1 MREKAGGSFKDFLDR
16 LTGKGLRERIESLPV
31 ETIPGTEYD
40 PFGFSKRDLAAV
52 APLLSL
58 IYRFWHRV
66 EVEGIERVPAE
77 GPALIIS
84 NHSGMFPMDAAMIV
98 GSMILEAE
106 PPRLVRSMV
115 DRFVPSIPFISSFF
129 SRTGQV
135 VGTPGNAE
143 LMLSRGEVVLIFP
156 EGARGTG
163 KTFDR
168 RYRLEPFSPG
178 FVELSIMHR
187 APIVPTA
194 VIGAEEQ
201 QPILYDAKPLAR
213 ALGAPYFPITPTFP
227 WLGPLGAF
235 SLPSKYHIYYGE
247 PIRFYE
253 QYDKNVLDDPA
264 TIRALMERARERVQE
279 IIREGLEKRPVPFFT

>member
-1 MREKAGGSFKDFLDR
+1 MTSLAGGRML
-16 LTGKGLRERIESLPV
+16 ERIESLPV
-31 ETIPGTEYD
+31 EMIPGTEYD
-40 PFGFSKRDLAAV
+40 PLGFSRRDLAAA
-52 APLLSL
+52 APIVRF

-77 GPALIIS
+77 GPALIVS

-98 GSMILEAE
+98 GSMLLEAE

-115 DRFVPSIPFISSFF
+115 DRFVPSLPFVSHFF
-129 SRTGQV
+129 ARMGQV
-135 VGTPGNAE
+135 VGAPGNAE
-143 LMLSRGEVVLIFP
+143 LILSRGEPVLVFP
-156 EGARGTG
+156 EGAKGTG
-163 KTFDR
+163 KTYDK

-178 FVELSIMHR
+178 FVELSILHR

-213 ALGAPYFPITPTFP
+213 ALGMPYFPITPTFP

-235 SLPSKYHIYYGE
+235 SLPSKYRIYYEE

-253 QYDKNVLDDPA
+253 QYDRDVLDDPEA
-264 TIRALMERARERVQE
+264 IRSLMQQVRERMQE
-279 IIREGLEKRPVPFFT
+279 IIEEGLEKRPLPFF

>member
-1 MREKAGGSFKDFLDR
+1 MKDFLAR
-16 LTGKGLRERIESLPV
+16 LAGERLRERIESLPV
-31 ETIPGTEYD
+31 EMIPGTEFD

-52 APLLSL
+52 APLLRM

-66 EVEGIERVPAE
+66 EVEGIEHIPGE

-84 NHSGMFPMDAAMIV
+84 NHSGMFPMDAAMIICSV
-98 GSMILEAE
+98 MLEAE
-106 PPRLVRSMV
+106 QPRLVRSMV
-115 DRFVPSIPFISSFF
+115 DRFVPSLPFVSSLFT
-129 SRTGQV
+129 RVGQV
-135 VGTPGNAE
+135 VGAPGNAE
-143 LMLSRGEVVLIFP
+143 LMLRRGELVLIFP

-168 RYRLEPFSPG
+168 RYRLERFSPG

-187 APIVPTA
+187 VPIVPTA

-253 QYDKNVLDDPA
+253 QYDESVLDDPA
-264 TIRALMERARERVQE
+264 TIHALMQQARERVQE